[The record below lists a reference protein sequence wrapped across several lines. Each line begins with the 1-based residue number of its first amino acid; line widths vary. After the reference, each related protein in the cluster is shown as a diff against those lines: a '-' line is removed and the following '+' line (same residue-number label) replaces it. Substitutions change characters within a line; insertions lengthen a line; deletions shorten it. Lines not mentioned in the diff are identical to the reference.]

1 MNAAITATTSRC
13 GPLDDVVYRDLIAT
27 LGKLYP
33 VGSSKYKTIK
43 GMIDDMKTKLNYT
56 KADKTT
62 DAQSKAVEILIKV
75 IGDWS
80 KGRLMGTLGDAQHM
94 VDLLYQAACLG
105 AGTQLPADRSKF
117 GTGVI
122 MPTGGTVLT
131 GDRQAGVLFPAGA
144 VSVTTIVT
152 ITPASTRLNTPL
164 DQYPPTY
171 EFLATPHDPA
181 SPFGADL
188 TVGIC
193 LDPTIDAT
201 VFGRLQLAHNIA
213 DGYVTTNRFGKIE
226 IMPTATT
233 TALGLSCPDLFTG
246 PIGSAST
253 LDRWKSYAAALFLP
267 EPLQA
272 TSAALLATNLGGT
285 TRTLS
290 PFAAVDPQI
299 QLSLNAGDGQTA
311 VSGTDVAVPPSVLAK
326 TYRDD
331 TKVDG
336 VPVAFAVTAG
346 GGTISPTTNVLTD
359 VNGVAAAT
367 SWTLGPNP
375 GANTATGAGQAI
387 SQLTYSPTS
396 VTFNATG
403 VTTRTIGYG
412 ATDWKYILIGS
423 TPPSN
428 STTDYP
434 GSTWHTPAFPATAWL
449 TGAAPFGS
457 SPSAG
462 CTVFNTNPPAVTN
475 SWPAAVSGTIADSG
489 SGSSILL
496 RNTFTATAGS
506 SLVVEVAID
515 NDLQVFIDG
524 RNVTNGSGVVFTANT
539 NTDPGVAGFWN
550 NPSYVNGFRA
560 HGGCAQRGDG
570 AFSIPAS
577 FLSADGIHT
586 IAVYAR
592 DYGGAAYVDVK
603 VTVVPPVILR

>member
-1 MNAAITATTSRC
+1 MRRNLAVLGLAIGALTLSCSGDGSNLAPSDAPRTNAAITATTSRC
-13 GPLDDVVYRDLIAT
+13 GPLKSAVYDELITT
-27 LGKLYP
+27 LGKLYR
-33 VGSSKYKTIK
+33 VGSSDYKTIK

-80 KGRLMGTLGDAQHM
+80 KGRLMGTLVDAQHM

-122 MPTGGTVLT
+122 TPTGGTVLT

-201 VFGRLQLAHNIA
+201 VFGRLQLAHNIVST
-213 DGYVTTNRFGKIE
+213 YSTPNRFGDIE

-246 PIGSAST
+246 SAAA

-267 EPLQA
+267 QPLQA
-272 TSAALLATNLGGT
+272 SSAALLKTNLGGT

-299 QLSLNAGDGQTA
+299 QLSINAGDGQTA
-311 VSGTDVAVPPSVLAK
+311 LVGTNVAVAPSVLAK
-326 TYRDD
+326 TNLG
-331 TKVDG
+331 TNVPG

-346 GGTISPTTNVLTD
+346 GGTISPTINVPTD
-359 VNGVAAAT
+359 PNGVAAAT
-367 SWTLGPNP
+367 SWTLGPNA

-403 VTTRTIGYG
+403 TEVILDYG
-412 ATDWKYILIGS
+412 AEEFRYQQSGRSGYAID
-423 TPPSN
+423 
-428 STTDYP
+428 TT
-434 GSTWHTPAFPATAWL
+434 GFTAGGYDDSGWSL
-449 TGAAPFGS
+449 GNAAFGS
-457 SPSAG
+457 ANAS
-462 CTVFNTNPPAVTN
+462 CTLNTNGSVKTPWAPSTDLLVRRQFSVGGSPTAR
-475 SWPAAVSGTIADSG
+475 VS
-489 SGSSILL
+489 
-496 RNTFTATAGS
+496 
-506 SLVVEVAID
+506 VAID
-515 NDLQVFIDG
+515 NDIKVFVNG
-524 RNVTNGSGVVFTANT
+524 TNVTSSAKVDGT
-539 NTDPGVAGFWN
+539 NTS
-550 NPSYVNGFRA
+550 PSFDANGFAMHENCPAQGSLTFDVSGLNEGSNLLVIYA
-560 HGGCAQRGDG
+560 HDRGV
-570 AFSIPAS
+570 STY
-577 FLSADGIHT
+577 L
-586 IAVYAR
+586 
-592 DYGGAAYVDVK
+592 DVK
-603 VTVVPPVILR
+603 VVIP